1 VAKKM
6 VAVGDKVSVHD
17 SMSKYCG
24 MSGKVERTICLGV
37 FSVRFSTNL
46 VATLMSYQISRN
58 GR

>member
-1 VAKKM
+1 M

-46 VATLMSYQISRN
+46 VVTLMSYQISRN

>member
-1 VAKKM
+1 MTAKRIT
-6 VAVGDKVSVHD
+6 VGDKVNVHD

-46 VATLMSYQISRN
+46 VATLMSYQISKN